1 MAARKNRLETM
12 WVELLLL
19 LIGEQVL
26 FHTSANSC
34 WNKEE
39 EKFCWDQQYQLPITN
54 LWYWY
59 CQQNMYNPSE
69 KAGAEAELINGAAVN
84 LKKV

>member
-39 EKFCWDQQYQLPITN
+39 EKFCWDQQYQSPTYGIGIAN
-54 LWYWY
+54 KI
-59 CQQNMYNPSE
+59 CMYNPSE

>member
-34 WNKEE
+34 WNKE